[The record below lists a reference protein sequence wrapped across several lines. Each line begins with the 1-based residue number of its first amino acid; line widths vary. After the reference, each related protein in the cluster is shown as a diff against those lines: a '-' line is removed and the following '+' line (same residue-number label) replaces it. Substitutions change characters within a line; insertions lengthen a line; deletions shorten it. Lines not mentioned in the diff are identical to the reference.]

1 MRRLFDALEDEA
13 AEYVLIGAVAL
24 DAWGIGRFTQDV
36 DLLVR
41 PTPANVERVRR
52 ALRRVWDDPEI
63 EEIRAEDLGGAYP
76 VIRYVAPDGS
86 VVDLMARLGDA
97 VSFDDV
103 EATELSYG
111 ETEVRVATP
120 RALFQMKRDT
130 IRPQDK
136 ADAHTLKE
144 RFGLED

>member
-1 MRRLFDALEDEA
+1 
-13 AEYVLIGAVAL
+13 
-24 DAWGIGRFTQDV
+24 
-36 DLLVR
+36 
-41 PTPANVERVRR
+41 
-52 ALRRVWDDPEI
+52 
-63 EEIRAEDLGGAYP
+63 
-76 VIRYVAPDGS
+76 

-103 EATELSYG
+103 QATELAYG

-130 IRPQDK
+130 IRPQDE

-144 RFGLED
+144 RFGLEE